1 MLDGMLYVLLIAVL
15 LVTARWTL
23 LFLVQ
28 ALVRLVQ
35 VLVSLAGTVSDV
47 AQAERQADEILTL
60 PLHEYLTTSDLDYMA
75 AQIRAFYQG
84 S

>member
-35 VLVSLAGTVSDV
+35 VLVSLAGTVVV
-47 AQAERQADEILTL
+47 AGIFLLLLVNIL
-60 PLHEYLTTSDLDYMA
+60 
-75 AQIRAFYQG
+75 R
-84 S
+84 

>member
-35 VLVSLAGTVSDV
+35 VLVSLAGTVVV
-47 AQAERQADEILTL
+47 AGMFLLLLVNIL
-60 PLHEYLTTSDLDYMA
+60 
-75 AQIRAFYQG
+75 R
-84 S
+84 